1 MSYFLVVTKPFGA
14 FRRGTLIEDHAR
26 IEEILA
32 SEHKDYVVRVATSV
46 GN

>member
-1 MSYFLVVTKPFGA
+1 MTYFLVVTKPFGA
-14 FRRGTLIEDHAR
+14 FHRGTLIEDHVR
-26 IEEILA
+26 IAEILA